1 MYVLNERTSLL
12 YQTGSPFVTEHTWV
26 FLFYI
31 SGKYFPEYIKN
42 APVRMHIIY
51 CSGTDTEE
59 KRKEEKSWHYLS
71 SWF

>member
-42 APVRMHIIY
+42 VPVRMQIIVA
-51 CSGTDTEE
+51 EQIQKKKE
-59 KRKEEKSWHYLS
+59 KRKNHGTIY
-71 SWF
+71 

>member
-31 SGKYFPEYIKN
+31 SGKYFPDI
-42 APVRMHIIY
+42 
-51 CSGTDTEE
+51 
-59 KRKEEKSWHYLS
+59 
-71 SWF
+71 

>member
-12 YQTGSPFVTEHTWV
+12 YQIGSPFVTEHTWV

-31 SGKYFPEYIKN
+31 SENIFLIYKN
-42 APVRMHIIY
+42 APIRMHIIY